1 MSAVLVYVTCR
12 NMEEAER
19 VGESLIQSRVAA
31 CVNIIDGMRSMFW
44 WGGKVEQDQETVL
57 LAKTQV
63 GLVGGLTDKVKSV
76 HSDDCPCV
84 VAVPIIDGN
93 PDFLH
98 WIQNETKA
106 EQNL

>member
-12 NMEEAER
+12 NMQEAER
-19 VGESLIQSRVAA
+19 IGESLIQSRLAA

-44 WGGKVEQDQETVL
+44 WDGQVEKDQETVL

-63 GLVGGLTDKVKSV
+63 GLVTRLTDKVKSV

-98 WIQNETKA
+98 WIQEETTS
-106 EQNL
+106 EHNS